1 MSDFNYRE
9 FLTENRLTPLSK
21 LLKEDVKTISNIDGL
36 VIKEKGRY
44 WIDREDVSTGE
55 QLVAPGDIIAFKGAK
70 WRVTDTTSGRDN
82 DIYRLVR
89 VRSTVKEEEKP
100 TKFKPRSRFE
110 DDSVLNSAQLMDA
123 FEAPGGWDE
132 DNIIDIHVEEEEKPY
147 SWYGGFTLEFDG
159 VSYEVNCQGTL
170 EGYDH
175 IIDFTDLEIES
186 SEIIDPTPYEVDTRG
201 PVKPRQ
207 LLPKELD

>member
-1 MSDFNYRE
+1 MSDFNYRK
-9 FLTENRLTPLSK
+9 FLTENKLTPLSK
-21 LLKEDVKTISNIDGL
+21 LLTEDEV
-36 VIKEKGRY
+36 VE
-44 WIDREDVSTGE
+44 DRE
-55 QLVAPGDIIAFKGAK
+55 Q
-70 WRVTDTTSGRDN
+70 
-82 DIYRLVR
+82 
-89 VRSTVKEEEKP
+89 P

-132 DNIIDIHVEEEEKPY
+132 GDIVDIHVEEEEKPY